1 MMACGF
7 ACAQEGVSKDAKK
20 SKPEEKSESQ
30 KISIKD
36 QSQPELS
43 IENPNK
49 DAERTKAKEGTL
61 QEDEILKISEA
72 FGHFIGRNLNTPGVK
87 FDVESIIKGMR
98 EGVAGKPAPMS
109 DQEYEA
115 MMSKL
120 QEQSFSALS
129 ETNLK
134 AANEFLAKNSKEAD
148 VIELVPGQL
157 QYTVLKEGHG
167 AVVEEHFSP
176 QINYTGK
183 YLDGTVFGSSD
194 DAGGPITIPLDQTIP
209 GFSKGLL
216 GMKEGEKRK
225 LFVHPG
231 LAYGTTGQLP
241 PNSLLIFEVEVVKAN
256 AEKAPKSSVQYSEN
270 DDLDDDLHNP
280 ELSLNEFSEGD
291 EEQDSDDSVME
302 QPNLQAL
309 ADEQV
314 NSNKMVKSNKNSDE
328 DSNDSDDDSD
338 DTDED
343 FDDEG
348 DEDADDDKNE
358 KSDDKKIVAPVEAK
372 STTGAASK
380 E

>member
-1 MMACGF
+1 MLKKNRLFSITGMAVMMACGF
-7 ACAQEGVSKDAKK
+7 ACAQEGISKDAKK

-30 KISIKD
+30 KIAIKED
-36 QSQPELS
+36 QPKTELS
-43 IENPNK
+43 IESPAK
-49 DAERTKAKEGTL
+49 EGDHAKAKEGAL
-61 QEDEILKISEA
+61 QEQEILKISEA

-87 FDVESIIKGMR
+87 FDVESIIKGIR

-120 QEQSFSALS
+120 QEQSFAALS
-129 ETNLK
+129 EANLK
-134 AANEFLAKNSKEAD
+134 AANEFLEKNSKESNI
-148 VIELVPGQL
+148 VELVPGQL
-157 QYTVLKEGHG
+157 QYTVLKEGSD

-183 YLDGTVFGSSD
+183 YLDGTVFGSSE

-256 AEKAPKSSVQYSEN
+256 AEKTPKDAAAHEFSEN
-270 DDLDDDLHNP
+270 EELLDDDLNDA

-291 EEQDSDDSVME
+291 EEQDAEDSVVE
-302 QPNLQAL
+302 QPNLEAF
-309 ADEQV
+309 ADELA
-314 NSNKMVKSNKNSDE
+314 
-328 DSNDSDDDSD
+328 DSNDDSVDSD
-338 DTDED
+338 DSSDD

-348 DEDADDDKNE
+348 DEDTDV
-358 KSDDKKIVAPVEAK
+358 KKPVIQVEVTQQPSVEPTAK
-372 STTGAASK
+372 
-380 E
+380 